1 MDRPFF
7 AIMIFKT
14 LFKYNQSIL
23 NELQALYPKGITIK
37 LELSVTG
44 ICKILKKIIKII
56 ECLSYLK

>member
-23 NELQALYPKGITIK
+23 NELQALYPKGIIIK
-37 LELSVTG
+37 LELSVT

-56 ECLSYLK
+56 ECLSCLK

>member
-23 NELQALYPKGITIK
+23 NELQALNYKEIIIK
-37 LELSVTG
+37 LELSN
-44 ICKILKKIIKII
+44 
-56 ECLSYLK
+56 